1 MPVALLTSQ
10 RSRWAIT
17 AALQAWW
24 GRFLARLRAWMR
36 TADATDAAASP
47 SDWRSAMSSKQH
59 SDEAGERSALLAQSE
74 QTASERGD
82 ADTDRI
88 EAEEV
93 SSTERP
99 HIPDTLPV
107 LPLRDTVLF
116 PNSFMP
122 LAVAREASVRL
133 IDESMTGSRLIAVF
147 TQRDAS
153 VEEPSEDDLFRIG
166 TATHIH
172 KMFKLPDGSLRLIVQ
187 GLVRVR
193 LKKLAMLKPYL
204 TAEVEEAEETNLD
217 DDRLEIDALQ
227 RNIKTN
233 FQQVVS
239 LSPLLSDDL
248 QTLAFNIAE
257 PGKLADF
264 IVSSLPTLTTQSRQE
279 VLETLDVRARM
290 DLLNRILIKEL
301 EVLELGSKIQSQV
314 QSEVG
319 KNQREYFLREQLK
332 AIQKELGED
341 DDQQKEIEELRTK
354 IQAAGMPAAV
364 LKEANRELDRLSKM
378 PVAAAE
384 YTVSR
389 TYLDWLVSLP
399 WTTRTEEVI
408 DLKRTK
414 EILDADHS
422 DLEKA
427 KDRILEYLAVR
438 KLNPE
443 VKGPILCFVGPPGV
457 GKTSLARSIATA
469 IGRKFVR
476 ISLGGMRDEAE
487 IRGHRRTYIGALP
500 GQIVQG
506 LRRAESRNPVFVLDE
521 IDKLG
526 ADFRGDP
533 ASALLE
539 VLDPEQN
546 TAFRDHYLDVPFDLS
561 DVFFITTANVLD
573 PVPAALRDRMEVL
586 ELAGYTEEEKLKI
599 ANEHLIAKQV
609 KNNGLTPE
617 QVTFTDEAV
626 HAVIRSYTREAG
638 VRNLERELGALC
650 RKVARKRAEGSE
662 DAITITPDVVVSLLG
677 APRFLDEEVEERTAK
692 PGVAIGLAWTPAGG
706 EVLFV
711 EATKM
716 QGTATL
722 TLTGQLGD
730 VMKES
735 ARAAL
740 SWLRRHAGGFGID
753 PEFFKGAEIHVHVPS
768 GAIPKDGP
776 SAGVTMVTALVSEL
790 TGRPVRGDIAMTGE
804 ITLSGR
810 VLPVGGIKEKV
821 LAARRVGI
829 RTVILPRQNEK
840 SVLEDIGE
848 ELLRELTIHLV
859 SSIDEVLALA
869 LTPVAEAAVAAEGAS
884 PAPVES
890 EPQPQP
896 VP

>member
-1 MPVALLTSQ
+1 VSDQ
-10 RSRWAIT
+10 RDLVR
-17 AALQAWW
+17 
-24 GRFLARLRAWMR
+24 
-36 TADATDAAASP
+36 
-47 SDWRSAMSSKQH
+47 
-59 SDEAGERSALLAQSE
+59 
-74 QTASERGD
+74 
-82 ADTDRI
+82 
-88 EAEEV
+88 EEV
-93 SSTERP
+93 SGEERMLD
-99 HIPDTLPV
+99 IPPELPV

-133 IDESMTGSRLIAVF
+133 IDDAVSGDKLIAVF
-147 TQRDAS
+147 TQQDAS
-153 VEEPSEDDLFRIG
+153 VEEPRQEDLYPIG

-187 GLVRVR
+187 GLRRLSLQRVTS
-193 LKKLAMLKPYL
+193 MHPYL
-204 TAEVEEAEETNLD
+204 RGEVLPADERESEE
-217 DDRLEIDALQ
+217 DRLEIDALM

-248 QTLAFNIAE
+248 QTLAMNVVE

-264 IVSSLPTLTTQSRQE
+264 IASSLPTIGTSVRQE

-290 DLLNRILIKEL
+290 DILNRTLIKEL

-319 KNQREYFLREQLK
+319 RNQREYFLREQLK
-332 AIQKELGED
+332 AIQRELGED
-341 DDQQKEIEELRTK
+341 DEQAKEIEELREK
-354 IQAAGMPAAV
+354 IEAVGMPEAV
-364 LKEANRELDRLSKM
+364 KKEAVRELDRLAKM

-399 WTTRTEEVI
+399 WSRRTDEVI

-414 EILDADHS
+414 AILDADHS

-469 IGRKFVR
+469 LDRKFVR
-476 ISLGGMRDEAE
+476 VSLGGMRDEAE

-500 GQIVQG
+500 GQVVQG
-506 LRRAESRNPVFVLDE
+506 LRRAESKNPVFILDE

-526 ADFRGDP
+526 SDFRGDP

-546 TAFRDHYLDVPFDLS
+546 NTFRDHYLDVPFDLS
-561 DVFFITTANVLD
+561 EVLFITTANVLD
-573 PVPAALRDRMEVL
+573 PVAPALRDRMEVL
-586 ELAGYTEEEKLKI
+586 ELPGYTEEEKLKI
-599 ANEHLIAKQV
+599 SEEHLVAKQV
-609 KNNGLTPE
+609 KNHGLTIE
-617 QVTFTDEAV
+617 QVTFTEA
-626 HAVIRSYTREAG
+626 ALRSVIRNYTREAG
-638 VRNLERELGALC
+638 VRNLEREIGALC
-650 RKVARKRAEGSE
+650 RKVARRRAEGDESPVE
-662 DAITITPDVVVSLLG
+662 ITPDVVVEMLG
-677 APRFLDEEVEERTAK
+677 APKFLDEEIEERTK
-692 PGVAIGLAWTPAGG
+692 RPGVAIGLAWTPAGG

-711 EATKM
+711 EASRM
-716 QGTATL
+716 QGAGTL
-722 TLTGQLGD
+722 TITGHLGD

-740 SWLRRHAGGFGID
+740 SWVRRNATSLD
-753 PEFFKGAEIHVHVPS
+753 VDADFFKESEIHLHVPS

-776 SAGVTMVTALVSEL
+776 SAGVTMAVALASEL
-790 TGRPVRGDIAMTGE
+790 TRRPVRGDIAMTGE

-821 LAARRVGI
+821 LAARRHGI
-829 RTVILPRQNEK
+829 REVILPRQNEK
-840 SVLEDIGE
+840 NVREDLGE
-848 ELLRELTIHLV
+848 ELQRELQIHFV
-859 SSIDEVLALA
+859 TFIDEVMALG
-869 LTPVAEAAVAAEGAS
+869 LSSDPAS
-884 PAPVES
+884 PREERETAGQAVG
-890 EPQPQP
+890 
-896 VP
+896 